1 MMPQPRTYSPEVLEE
16 SAPPDEWAGI
26 PVSHS
31 HLPGDPC
38 AEGCPAY
45 TAPPPP
51 EGETDGVG

>member
-16 SAPPDEWAGI
+16 SAPADEYAGI

-31 HLPGDPC
+31 HPPDEAC
-38 AEGCPAY
+38 AETCPMY

-51 EGETDGVG
+51 EAEGDG